1 MVRGQGNTLAG
12 KTEGRH
18 VAHPGRAATA
28 GLRPPC
34 APAPEFDLDA
44 LLVSTFAVAVAE
56 IGDKTQLLA
65 LVLAARYR
73 KPWPIIAGILV
84 ATVLNHALAAWFG
97 SLVSGWI
104 SPDVLRWG
112 VVISFAAVAAWALVP
127 DKLDEGEVKPPRFG
141 AFVATLIAFFIVE
154 IGDKTQVATVV
165 LAAQYSPL
173 WQVITGTTLGMAIAN
188 VPVVLLGSRFAA
200 KLPLKAARYAAA
212 AIFAGLALWVAVG
225 GLPG

>member
-1 MVRGQGNTLAG
+1 M
-12 KTEGRH
+12 
-18 VAHPGRAATA
+18 
-28 GLRPPC
+28 
-34 APAPEFDLDA
+34 DA
-44 LLVSTFAVAVAE
+44 LFVSTLAVAVAE

-104 SPDVLRWG
+104 SPEVLRWG
-112 VVISFAAVAAWALVP
+112 VVLSFVAVAAWALVP
-127 DKLDEGEVKPPRFG
+127 DKLDEDEVKPPRFG
-141 AFVATLIAFFIVE
+141 AFLATLIAFFIVE

-173 WQVITGTTLGMAIAN
+173 WQVIAGTTLGMAIAN

-212 AIFAGLALWVAVG
+212 ALFAGLAVWVAVG

>member
-1 MVRGQGNTLAG
+1 M
-12 KTEGRH
+12 
-18 VAHPGRAATA
+18 
-28 GLRPPC
+28 
-34 APAPEFDLDA
+34 DA
-44 LLVSTFAVAVAE
+44 LFVSTLAVAVAE

-104 SPDVLRWG
+104 SPEVLRWG
-112 VVISFAAVAAWALVP
+112 VVLSFVAVAAWALVP
-127 DKLDEGEVKPPRFG
+127 DKLDENEVKPPRFG

-173 WQVITGTTLGMAIAN
+173 WQVIAGTTLGMAIAN

-212 AIFAGLALWVAVG
+212 AIFAALAVWVAVG

>member
-1 MVRGQGNTLAG
+1 M
-12 KTEGRH
+12 
-18 VAHPGRAATA
+18 
-28 GLRPPC
+28 
-34 APAPEFDLDA
+34 DA
-44 LLVSTFAVAVAE
+44 LFVSTFAVAVAE

-104 SPDVLRWG
+104 SPEVLRWG
-112 VVISFAAVAAWALVP
+112 VVLSFAAVAAWALVP
-127 DKLDEGEVKPPRFG
+127 DKLDEDEVKPPRFG

-173 WQVITGTTLGMAIAN
+173 WQVIAGTTLGMAIAN

-212 AIFAGLALWVAVG
+212 AIFAALAVWVAVG